1 MKKLTTIY
9 IISLFFTSM
18 TQANTF
24 GTTQSEQVLPTNTY
38 SSTLQSGMCLVTPWK
53 CSNDK

>member
-1 MKKLTTIY
+1 MKKLTAIY

-18 TQANTF
+18 TQASSL
-24 GTTQSEQVLPTNTY
+24 GMKQSEQVLPTHKHN
-38 SSTLQSGMCLVTPWK
+38 STLQSGMCLVTPWK